1 MSYRKVGLVA
11 DPVTYEEAENLTMGR
26 SIGGERMVIL
36 DPILLLDHMRLDPKA
51 TRTVGFPR
59 HPHRGIETLTYVFA
73 GKVHHKDSLGNDSG
87 VGPGGS
93 QWMCAG
99 GGIFHEEY
107 LEPMEEGNDSL
118 QIWFNLPAAEK
129 RKPPTYHGVTGE
141 EVPVATLEGGATA
154 RVIAGE
160 VGGVRG
166 AFEGIAVN
174 PTYLDVWL
182 PPNTTV
188 ELPAPAGETAFAYL
202 YRGKVSSGESG
213 TTITGPPKLVVF
225 SEEGDLIRLAS
236 GEEEARFVFV
246 RARPLRE
253 PVVQYRTNVM
263 NSVEEIREALEDLER
278 GTFDRRVKLEG

>member
-1 MSYRKVGLVA
+1 MAHRKVGLVME
-11 DPVTYEEAENLTMGR
+11 PVEHEEAEHLTIGR
-26 SIGGERMVIL
+26 TLGGDRMVLL
-36 DPILLLDHMRLDPKA
+36 DPFLLLDHMRLDAVA
-51 TRTVGFPR
+51 TQAVGFPR

-73 GKVHHKDSLGNDSG
+73 GRVHHKDSLGNDSG

-107 LEPMEEGNDSL
+107 LEPREEGNNSL

-129 RKPPTYHGVTGE
+129 RKPATYQGVSGDD
-141 EVPVATLEGGATA
+141 VPVATLEGGATA

-174 PTYLDVWL
+174 PTYLDVWV
-182 PPNTTV
+182 PPGTTV
-188 ELPAPAGETAFAYL
+188 ELPAPAEETAFAYV
-202 YRGKVSSGESG
+202 YRGTVSFGD
-213 TTITGPPKLVVF
+213 TGPNAVVSPKLVVF
-225 SEEGDLIRLAS
+225 SEKGNSVQISTSEG
-236 GEEEARFVFV
+236 EARFVFV

-253 PVVQYRTNVM
+253 PVVQYRTHVM
-263 NSVEEIREALEDLER
+263 NSVEEIRETLEDLER
-278 GTFDRRVKLEG
+278 GTFDKRQ